1 MIILIARCEI
11 DPALLP
17 GLKPLLQR
25 TMRLTWDQSDCLSYS
40 IAVES
45 EAAGVVTIVERWRSE
60 AALLEY
66 LATPAMLDFHDALQP
81 ALLGLDA
88 RIYDVS
94 GERALPMPPARETT
108 APRSGADAGHGG
120 NGISAA

>member
-11 DPALLP
+11 EPTMLA
-17 GLKPLLQR
+17 GLQPLLDR
-25 TMRLTWDQSDCLSYS
+25 TMQATWDESDCLGYS

-60 AALLEY
+60 AALLDY

-81 ALLGLDA
+81 ALLGVDA
-88 RIYDVS
+88 RIYDVA
-94 GERALPMPPARETT
+94 GERPLPPPA
-108 APRSGADAGHGG
+108 ARSTRPALALVGG

>member
-11 DPALLP
+11 DPAALP
-17 GLKPLLQR
+17 ALKPLLDR
-25 TMRLTWDQSDCLSYS
+25 TMQATWNESDCLSYS

-60 AALLEY
+60 AALADY

-81 ALLGLDA
+81 ALLSLDA
-88 RIYDVS
+88 RVYDVA
-94 GERALPMPPARETT
+94 GERPLQPPPARRPML
-108 APRSGADAGHGG
+108 ALVSG
-120 NGISAA
+120 

>member
-11 DPALLP
+11 DPAALP
-17 GLKPLLQR
+17 ALKPLLDR
-25 TMRLTWDQSDCLSYS
+25 TMRLTWDESDCLSYS

-60 AALLEY
+60 AALRDY

-81 ALLGLDA
+81 ALISLDA
-88 RIYDVS
+88 RIYDVA
-94 GERALPMPPARETT
+94 GERPLPPPRARQARPALALVGT
-108 APRSGADAGHGG
+108 DA
-120 NGISAA
+120 